1 MTYQD
6 LLERL
11 RDIPEEYLYQ
21 DVEVT
26 GDCVVDDYYEV
37 DLKFDD
43 DDYTP
48 VQSIKTVAPLTH
60 NGVSYSEG
68 RLMRWRRARKAKQ
81 VQEMRKLTEISTSQE
96 SILMD
101 ALD

>member
-1 MTYQD
+1 MTSQD

-11 RDIPEEYLYQ
+11 QDIPEEYLYQ

-43 DDYTP
+43 DEYTL
-48 VQSIKTVAPLTH
+48 QIILT
-60 NGVSYSEG
+60 
-68 RLMRWRRARKAKQ
+68 
-81 VQEMRKLTEISTSQE
+81 
-96 SILMD
+96 
-101 ALD
+101 

>member
-26 GDCVVDDYYEV
+26 GDCVVDDYFEV
-37 DLKFDD
+37 ELKFDD
-43 DDYTP
+43 DDYTLQ
-48 VQSIKTVAPLTH
+48 VVLT
-60 NGVSYSEG
+60 
-68 RLMRWRRARKAKQ
+68 
-81 VQEMRKLTEISTSQE
+81 
-96 SILMD
+96 
-101 ALD
+101 

>member
-11 RDIPEEYLYQ
+11 QDIPEEYLDQ

-26 GDCVVDDYYEV
+26 GDCVVEDYYEV

-43 DDYTP
+43 DDYTLQFILSP
-48 VQSIKTVAPLTH
+48 LKFNLHFSNSIC
-60 NGVSYSEG
+60 
-68 RLMRWRRARKAKQ
+68 
-81 VQEMRKLTEISTSQE
+81 
-96 SILMD
+96 
-101 ALD
+101 